1 MAVVSTF
8 QLIEQQ
14 VDAMEKG
21 FIFFPDSFA
30 SFGSSLAV
38 RSALTRLV
46 KAGKIMRI
54 AQGIY
59 CVPRI
64 DDKWGFGVL
73 TPSMREIAKAIAER
87 DRVQIVPC
95 EDYVLNLLGL
105 STQVPVNAVFITNGS
120 PRRIKVGGGKGILFQ
135 HSSEMRIFA
144 YQSEL
149 MQFIVM
155 AMRAIG
161 EGKVT
166 DEQMAIIEKHLT
178 NVTEVEYEHD
188 INLAPIW
195 VRTMLK
201 LWRKK

>member
-1 MAVVSTF
+1 MAMDSTF

-14 VDAMEKG
+14 VDVMEKG
-21 FIFFPDSFA
+21 QIFFPDTFA
-30 SFGSSLAV
+30 SLGSSLAV
-38 RSALTRLV
+38 RSALTRMV
-46 KAGKIMRI
+46 KSGKVMRI

-59 CVPRI
+59 CVPKV
-64 DDKWGFGVL
+64 DEQWGFGVL
-73 TPSMREIAKAIAER
+73 LPSMRKIAKAIAQR

-105 STQVPVNAVFITNGS
+105 STQVPANAAFVTNGS
-120 PRRIKVGGGKGILFQ
+120 QRRINVGSGKGIWFQ

-166 DEQMAIIEKHLT
+166 EEQMQIISGHLEK
-178 NVTEVEYEHD
+178 VADEDYAHD
-188 INLAPIW
+188 INLAPVW
-195 VRTMLK
+195 VRTMLDV
-201 LWRKK
+201 WRKK